1 MATEPELSRLLGE
14 ISSDVK
20 HILTRQDKQD
30 KRIDRIQDRL
40 TSVEAFQWK
49 LIGIAT
55 TVPTVIASVGLSLR
69 YILPN

>member
-40 TSVEAFQWK
+40 TAVEAFQWK